1 MSFHFLT
8 MDLFTRVAEPSSR
21 KPRCRTLM
29 KAEETGA
36 AVGESGNS
44 ESNSEVS
51 GAESAISTNL
61 SLASGWE
68 NTNGNDHMKMQF
80 IDFLGVGAS

>member
-1 MSFHFLT
+1 MGKLRYRAKT
-8 MDLFTRVAEPSSR
+8 GKEMAAEQ
-21 KPRCRTLM
+21 
-29 KAEETGA
+29 
-36 AVGESGNS
+36 SGNS

-51 GAESAISTNL
+51 GAESGISTNL

-68 NTNGNDHMKMQF
+68 NSNGNVQNHIKMQF